1 MLIRINN
8 QIINTNL
15 LLYSYVTAI
24 YEKDTKRLNVEMRFV
39 FNENWETAVEFTT
52 VLLNDTIRMS
62 VIENRVSDT
71 IFDLIGK
78 GDQSLDFSHIV
89 GSIVGSLEME

>member
-24 YEKDTKRLNVEMRFV
+24 FEKDTKRLDVEMTFV
-39 FNENWETAVEFTT
+39 FEDNRTT
-52 VLLNDTIRMS
+52 TLNFGTILLNDKIRMS
-62 VIENRVSDT
+62 VIENRVSDR